1 MAELPG
7 ITHAELLRRL
17 QLEVDRAGSQAAAAR
32 LWSISPQLLAFV
44 LKGERNIGPKL
55 LKALK
60 LRRVTLVVH
69 RYAAAGKGRPQRQT
83 VRKLSRGGA
92 NTERRDPE

>member
-1 MAELPG
+1 MADLPG

-17 QLEVDRAGSQAAAAR
+17 NLEVDRAGSQASAAR
-32 LWSISPQLLAFV
+32 LWNISPQLLAFV
-44 LKGERNIGPKL
+44 LKGERNVGPKL

-69 RYAAAGKGRPQRQT
+69 RYEAAGQGKAQRRT

-92 NTERRDPE
+92 NTERRDAE